1 MKGPGAAITFAFSL
15 VAAVG
20 LASCADTNREIR
32 GLFASSGKRATTSPI
47 PAPEGEIVRTQQ
59 SGQPAVG
66 GATASPGRDGQAEAV
81 FLPGT
86 GAFINEE
93 IAQRGATAP
102 AGGRGV
108 TFNFVDTELSEVVRS
123 VLGNILKLN
132 YTIDPRVKGKV
143 TLQTNRPVPV
153 GDVLSTLETVLRLH
167 GASIIRSRG
176 LYAVTPT
183 ESALRGDAVPR
194 LNADGSRSSD
204 AYGVQI
210 IQLEYISADEMAGIL
225 EPFVR
230 KGALVRI
237 DDIRRVLL
245 VSGTR
250 NEREAASEIV
260 KIFDVDWFSGMSFA
274 LFPLKFSSPEAVI
287 ADLAKV
293 FDVDGKDRLKG
304 IVRFQPIERKNAI
317 LAATSRPATL
327 ELAKSWIERLDIGN
341 PTRDRRLYVY
351 RVQNGRAADLAGV
364 LRNIFGGSDS
374 SMAKKPAGSLA
385 PGLKPATLRSR
396 YGTATGPQALGSAD
410 TVTQGLRQRAL
421 MRSTAGDTRESPPS
435 GQRPSSSTAQTGPP
449 RTAQGRAEELPDA
462 TALSAGPDIRII
474 ADEINNSLV
483 VLATPN
489 EYRQIESALQ
499 KLDIVPLQVLIEATI
514 AEVTLTDQLKYG
526 VQWFFSRENTD
537 VTLSTV
543 SSGAVS
549 SSFPGFS
556 ALFTSASDIRVVLN
570 ALDSVTD
577 VNVISS
583 PQLLVLDNRTAEI
596 QVGDRVPIATQS
608 AVSLV
613 TPDAPVVNS
622 IEFKDTGVVLRVT
635 PRVNAGGLI
644 ILEIEQEVSDVI
656 ETTTSGIDSPTI
668 QQRRIQ
674 TTVAVQS
681 NTTIALGGLI
691 KNRKTNTIDGVPI
704 LSQIPILGMLF
715 GSTDDK
721 IERTELL
728 ILIKPRII
736 RNQEDAR
743 EVTRELRKR
752 VRVLTD
758 EE

>member
-1 MKGPGAAITFAFSL
+1 M
-15 VAAVG
+15 
-20 LASCADTNREIR
+20 NREIR
-32 GLFASSGKRATTSPI
+32 GLFASSSKRVAPSPV
-47 PAPEGEIVRTQQ
+47 PAPEREIVRTQRL
-59 SGQPAVG
+59 GQPAVG
-66 GATASPGRDGQAEAV
+66 GVTASPGRDGQAEAV

-93 IAQRGATAP
+93 IAQRGSAAP

-108 TFNFVDTELSEVVRS
+108 TFNFVDAELSEVVRS

-132 YTIDPRVKGKV
+132 YAIDPRVKGKV
-143 TLQTNRPVPV
+143 TLQTNRPVPM
-153 GDVLSTLETVLRLH
+153 GEVLSTFETVLRLH

-183 ESALRGDAVPR
+183 ESALRGNAVPR
-194 LNADGSRSSD
+194 LSADSSRSND
-204 AYGVQI
+204 AYGVEI
-210 IQLEYISADEMAGIL
+210 IRLEYISAGEMAGIL

-237 DDIRRVLL
+237 DEVRRVLL

-250 NEREAASEIV
+250 NEREAVSEIV

-304 IVRFQPIERKNAI
+304 VVRFQPIESKNAI
-317 LAATSRPATL
+317 LAVTSQPAKL
-327 ELAKSWIERLDIGN
+327 ELAGSWIERLDIGS

-364 LRNIFGGSDS
+364 LRNIFGSSDS
-374 SMAKKPAGSLA
+374 GMAKGPTTNLA
-385 PGLKPATLRSR
+385 PSLKPATLRSQN
-396 YGTATGPQALGSAD
+396 GAATGPGTPSSAD
-410 TVTQGLRQRAL
+410 AVTRGLRQRAL
-421 MRSTAGDTRESPPS
+421 RQSAAGDARESPAS
-435 GQRPSSSTAQTGPP
+435 GQRPSSPTARTGPA
-449 RTAQGRAEELPDA
+449 RTERGRAGELSDG
-462 TALSAGPDIRII
+462 TTLSSGTDVRIF

-489 EYRQIESALQ
+489 EYRQIESALH
-499 KLDIVPLQVLIEATI
+499 KLDIIPLQVLIEATI

-526 VQWFFSRENTD
+526 VQWFFNSGNTD
-537 VTLSTV
+537 VTLSTAA
-543 SSGAVS
+543 SGAVS

-556 ALFTSASDIRVVLN
+556 ALFASGSDIRVVLN

-583 PQLLVLDNRTAEI
+583 PQLLVLDNRTAEL
-596 QVGDRVPIATQS
+596 QVGDQVPVATQS

-622 IEFKDTGVVLRVT
+622 IEFKDTGIVLRVT

-644 ILEIEQEVSDVI
+644 ILDVEQEVSDVI
-656 ETTTSGIDSPTI
+656 ATTTSGIDSPTI
-668 QQRRIQ
+668 QQRRIKSS
-674 TTVAVQS
+674 VAVQS

-691 KNRKTNTIDGVPI
+691 KNRKTNTTSGVPI
-704 LSQIPILGMLF
+704 LSHIPILGLLF

-728 ILIKPRII
+728 VLIKPRII

-743 EVTRELRKR
+743 DATRELRKR
-752 VRVLTD
+752 VRVLTNQ
-758 EE
+758 E